1 MAPQTSISYSQ
12 LPPIR
17 PATNFA
23 NYRENN
29 DSRYCNQCFEPS
41 RRQPRN
47 QNRRTKKNGS
57 RKNKNRDYAYWLRV
71 FESPVLRDE
80 DRLLVKLK
88 GIDNLSWKTIQAK
101 FNSTK
106 CKKMRQPALQMR
118 MTRLGDKMDS
128 LWAQEKESAIR
139 EGFRSNSNCWIS
151 DTTCSRDDLVLPQ
164 AEQILSGASVP
175 MLEHSWSNNSDT
187 FTYYTPD
194 LSTPSAGSI
203 ENVCFQ
209 PDPQRHE
216 HYHHQSTL
224 HHPNTWNSM
233 YTDSVS

>member
-1 MAPQTSISYSQ
+1 MSSNSNYSSWRMAPQTSISYSQ

-118 MTRLGDKMDS
+118 MTRLGDKMDVRS
-128 LWAQEKESAIR
+128 YSSSPNLIHHKPLDRKLTLELRVYGPKKKNLLSEKDSAQIR
-139 EGFRSNSNCWIS
+139 IAGYQTQHVHEMIS
-151 DTTCSRDDLVLPQ
+151 SY
-164 AEQILSGASVP
+164 
-175 MLEHSWSNNSDT
+175 HK
-187 FTYYTPD
+187 
-194 LSTPSAGSI
+194 PSKFYLAPPYQ
-203 ENVCFQ
+203 C
-209 PDPQRHE
+209 
-216 HYHHQSTL
+216 
-224 HHPNTWNSM
+224 
-233 YTDSVS
+233 